1 MSKVCE
7 DTSNFN
13 VFIEFLDESHNFKKV
28 WKWGHPSPLIWK
40 IPNFFSFLMT
50 VSLSNVGQLVN
61 ESVNLSGGQ
70 SVSQLIGWLVTY
82 SVGLWATQL
91 VV

>member
-1 MSKVCE
+1 
-7 DTSNFN
+7 
-13 VFIEFLDESHNFKKV
+13 
-28 WKWGHPSPLIWK
+28 
-40 IPNFFSFLMT
+40 MT